1 MLKQLTNYAVSS
13 LCEAQHLRLSVTA
26 YTDVTGVGISTI
38 TGCQSFAVLKGPECW
53 DGRATIHFEV
63 AEYHSGGN
71 RWRNGMKRET
81 SVA

>member
-13 LCEAQHLRLSVTA
+13 LCGAQHLRLSATA
-26 YTDVTGVGISTI
+26 YTDVTGVGISVI
-38 TGCQSFAVLKGPECW
+38 TGWRSFTVLNGPECSE
-53 DGRATIHFEV
+53 GRATIHFGV
-63 AEYHSGGN
+63 AEYYSGGN